1 MLVRLSSSTF
11 GPSRRLVAARQ
22 AVFPRRS
29 FIWSLTPKHESTPP
43 PAELDVSKETAAID
57 SIDNLLSVVR
67 RRSNPAYSSFM
78 PMRSSSS
85 WKEILDAANA
95 EANRVAQQ
103 TPNTTQEQQDIPLPP
118 RHMHDSYTQVELP
131 FASNRAL
138 LEQFTNAGGG
148 LRTGLIMEQLD
159 ALAGSIAYKHVL
171 GPSVPDL
178 GSVGPSSRGFY
189 LVTAS
194 VDRLDMLQSFSL
206 SKNPADIRLSGQV
219 IYVGRSSIEC
229 AVRMEQLSDH
239 GRAEQTVMLGRF
251 SMVARDA
258 VTHKA
263 RAVNPL
269 VLSTPEEKA
278 LFKFGESHKDRK
290 RIISTASL
298 TRVPPSQEEARLL
311 HENFLKYSAAHKPT
325 CKFTNPDTKKVE
337 GDIEAV
343 WMEDTRVEKTLMM
356 FPQKRNVHS
365 KVFGG
370 YLMRLAYEIG
380 YTNAYLF
387 TRAPLRFLS
396 LDGIAFKK
404 PVPIGSILRLTSIM
418 THTASCDEF
427 AAVAHVRVQ
436 ADVIDPATGEENLTN
451 TFSFTWVRE
460 DGPPLRRMVAPRTYA
475 EAMQWI
481 EGKRALDTGA
491 EIRALRNL

>member
-1 MLVRLSSSTF
+1 
-11 GPSRRLVAARQ
+11 A
-22 AVFPRRS
+22 RRS
-29 FIWSLTPKHESTPP
+29 FLTSRLSGRLVGGHPTVSSLRSFGWSFMTKNEATVPQPEVDM
-43 PAELDVSKETAAID
+43 ASKETAAIS
-57 SIDNLLSVVR
+57 SIDSLLSIVR
-67 RRSNPAYSSFM
+67 SRSNPAYSTFM
-78 PMRSSSS
+78 PMRSSTS
-85 WKEILDAANA
+85 WKEILDTANA

-103 TPNTTQEQQDIPLPP
+103 PADPQGKHEDAPLPG
-118 RHMHDSYTQVELP
+118 RHMHDSYTQIELP
-131 FASNRAL
+131 FASNPAL

-148 LRTGLIMEQLD
+148 LRTGLLMEQLD

-178 GSVGPSSRGFY
+178 ASGGPSSRGFY

-206 SKNPADIRLSGQV
+206 AKHPSDIRLSGQV

-229 AVRMEQLSDH
+229 AVRMEQLGNH
-239 GRAEQTVMLGRF
+239 GRTEQTVMLGRF

-269 VLSTPEEKA
+269 VLSTPEEQA
-278 LFKFGESHKDRK
+278 LFSFGEKHKDRK
-290 RIISTASL
+290 KLKSMASL
-298 TRVPPSQEEARLL
+298 HRAPPSQGEAKLL
-311 HENFLKYSAAHKPT
+311 HENFLKYSATEKPT
-325 CKFTNPDTKKVE
+325 CKFTNPRTKSPE
-337 GDIEAV
+337 TDIEAV
-343 WMEDTRVEKTLMM
+343 WMEDTRLEKTLMM

-404 PVPIGSILRLTSIM
+404 PVPIGSILRLTSTVAHTM
-418 THTASCDEF
+418 TSDEF
-427 AAVAHVRVQ
+427 AAVAHVRVR
-436 ADVIDPATGEENLTN
+436 ADVIDPATGEVNLTN
-451 TFSFTWVRE
+451 TFRFTWVRE
-460 DGPPLRRMVAPRTYA
+460 EGPPLRRMVVPRTYA
-475 EAMQWI
+475 EAMQWL

-491 EIRALRNL
+491 EIRALRNP

>member
-1 MLVRLSSSTF
+1 MLALT
-11 GPSRRLVAARQ
+11 
-22 AVFPRRS
+22 RRS
-29 FIWSLTPKHESTPP
+29 FSTPNACFRHLAP
-43 PAELDVSKETAAID
+43 LSIVSRSNNFRPFGSSLAQRDGAVHRQSDIDVGASRETAAID
-57 SIDNLLSVVR
+57 SIDNLLSIVR
-67 RRSNPAYSSFM
+67 RRSNPAYSTFT

-85 WKEILDAANA
+85 WKDILTTANE

-103 TPNTTQEQQDIPLPP
+103 PAEQQNVPLELEP

-131 FASNRAL
+131 FASNPTL

-148 LRTGLIMEQLD
+148 LRTGLLMEQLD

-171 GPSVPDL
+171 GPNTSDL
-178 GSVGPSSRGFY
+178 GPGGPIARGFY

-194 VDRLDMLQSFSL
+194 VDRLDMLQSFTLAKHPS
-206 SKNPADIRLSGQV
+206 DIRLSGQV

-229 AVRMEQLSDH
+229 AVRMEQLSDG
-239 GRAEQTVMLGRF
+239 GRNERTVMLGRF

-258 VTHKA
+258 ITHKA

-269 VLSTPEEKA
+269 ILSTPEEQA
-278 LFKFGESHKDRK
+278 LFKFGESHKARK
-290 RIISTASL
+290 MLKSMTSL
-298 TRVPPSQEEARLL
+298 YRVPPSQEEAKLL
-311 HENFLKYSAAHKPT
+311 HETCLKYSA
-325 CKFTNPDTKKVE
+325 KFANPNARIE
-337 GDIEAV
+337 GDSEPV
-343 WMEDTRVEKTLMM
+343 WMEDTQLEKTLMM
-356 FPQKRNVHS
+356 FPQQRNVHS

-404 PVPIGSILRLTSIM
+404 PVPIGSVLRLRSTIA
-418 THTASCDEF
+418 HTMSGTEF
-427 AAVAHVRVQ
+427 PAVAHVQVR
-436 ADVIDPATGEENLTN
+436 AEVIDPATGEENLTN
-451 TFSFTWVRE
+451 TFRFTWVRE
-460 DGPPLRRMVAPRTYA
+460 DGPPLRRIVVPRTYV
-475 EAMQWI
+475 EAMQWL

-491 EIRALRNL
+491 EIRALRNP

>member
-1 MLVRLSSSTF
+1 
-11 GPSRRLVAARQ
+11 
-22 AVFPRRS
+22 
-29 FIWSLTPKHESTPP
+29 
-43 PAELDVSKETAAID
+43 
-57 SIDNLLSVVR
+57 
-67 RRSNPAYSSFM
+67 M

-85 WKEILDAANA
+85 WKEILDTANT
-95 EANRVAQQ
+95 EANRVAQ
-103 TPNTTQEQQDIPLPP
+103 PAPDAAKEQEDIPLPA

-131 FASNRAL
+131 FATNRAL

-148 LRTGLIMEQLD
+148 LRTGMIMEQLD

-178 GSVGPSSRGFY
+178 GSVGPASRGFY

-194 VDRLDMLQSFSL
+194 VDRLDMLQAFSL
-206 SKNPADIRLSGQV
+206 SKQPSDIRLSGQV

-229 AVRMEQLSDH
+229 AVRMEQLCDH
-239 GRAEQTVMLGRF
+239 GRTEKTVMLGRF

-258 VTHKA
+258 ATHKA
-263 RAVNPL
+263 REVNPL
-269 VLSTPEEKA
+269 VLSTPEEQA

-290 RIISTASL
+290 KLSSTASL
-298 TRVPPSQEEARLL
+298 SRVPPSQEEARLL

-325 CKFTNPDTKKVE
+325 CKFTNTTTKTVE
-337 GDIEAV
+337 GDIESV

-404 PVPIGSILRLTSIM
+404 PVPIGSILRLTSTV

-460 DGPPLRRMVAPRTYA
+460 EGPPLRRMVVPRTYA
-475 EAMQWI
+475 EAM
-481 EGKRALDTGA
+481 
-491 EIRALRNL
+491 

>member
-1 MLVRLSSSTF
+1 MLTRFSLSIPGASRRVPVGRLSTF
-11 GPSRRLVAARQ
+11 
-22 AVFPRRS
+22 RRS
-29 FIWSLTPKHESTPP
+29 FIWSLTPKNEAGSI

-85 WKEILDAANA
+85 WKEILDSSNV

-103 TPNTTQEQQDIPLPP
+103 AANITEEQNDLPLPP
-118 RHMHDSYTQVELP
+118 RHMHDSYTQ
-131 FASNRAL
+131 ASRSAL
-138 LEQFTNAGGG
+138 LEQFTNTGGG
-148 LRTGLIMEQLD
+148 LRTGMIMEQLD

-178 GSVGPSSRGFY
+178 GSVGPTGRGFY

-194 VDRLDMLQSFSL
+194 VDRLDMLRSFSL
-206 SKNPADIRLSGQV
+206 SKEPSDIRLSGQV
-219 IYVGRSSIEC
+219 LYVGRSSIEC
-229 AVRMEQLSDH
+229 GVRMEALSDH
-239 GRAEQTVMLGRF
+239 GRTEQTVMLGRF

-263 RAVNPL
+263 RPVNPL
-269 VLSTPEEKA
+269 VLSTPEEQT
-278 LFKFGESHKDRK
+278 LFKIGETYKDRK
-290 RIISTASL
+290 RVLSTASL
-298 TRVPPSQEEARLL
+298 SRVPPSKEEAYLL
-311 HENFLKYSAAHKPT
+311 HENFLRYSGADQSG
-325 CKFTNPDTKKVE
+325 CKSKNPENKNGSDGV
-337 GDIEAV
+337 EAV
-343 WMEDTRVEKTLMM
+343 WMEDTRLEKTLMM

-370 YLMRLAYEIG
+370 YLMRLAFEIG

-404 PVPIGSILRLTSIM
+404 PVPIGSILRLTSHV

-427 AAVAHVRVQ
+427 AAVAHVQVR
-436 ADVIDPATGEENLTN
+436 AEVIDPATGEENLTN

-460 DGPPLRRMVAPRTYA
+460 DGPPLGRMVVPRTYD
-475 EAMQWI
+475 EAMRWI
-481 EGKRALDTGA
+481 EGKRALETGA
-491 EIRALRNL
+491 EIRALRNLP